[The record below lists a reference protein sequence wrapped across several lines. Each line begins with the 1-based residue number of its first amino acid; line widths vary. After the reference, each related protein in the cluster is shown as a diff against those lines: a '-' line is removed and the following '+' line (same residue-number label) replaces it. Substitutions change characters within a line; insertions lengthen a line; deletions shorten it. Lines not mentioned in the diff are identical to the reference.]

1 MQNLKQK
8 TLHGLFWSF
17 VDSFGIYFI
26 TFGFSVAIARAL
38 MPKDYGLVG
47 MIAIFIAISQ
57 MLIDSGFLSAL
68 VQKKDTDNTDYS
80 TIFWFNVGLAVV
92 LYILLFAF
100 AGTIARFFGQPILV
114 KITRISSLGII
125 LSSLCVVQV
134 SMILKNFQFKR
145 QAAIN
150 FISALTSGT
159 VGVFLA
165 YNGYGVW
172 ALVFMTLAGG
182 TVRVVLFWIIN
193 KWRPKFIFNFRSFK
207 SLYNF
212 GYKIFL
218 EDFGDVLVRNIYNPI
233 IGKAFNP
240 TDLGYYTNANK
251 FYEIFVRRTTLAYSK
266 VAFPAFSSIQ
276 DQKERF
282 LNNYSKV
289 YQSLVFFMFPC
300 VVIIILTA
308 KPFVAFFLTEKWLP
322 AVPFMILM
330 FIDGFIFPLF
340 WLNQIVFNAAG
351 RSDITL
357 KVDITKKILTL
368 GSIFITIRFGIKA
381 LIIGW
386 VLSSFIAFIVSSA
399 VVAKRFQISL
409 VNQISNMFPVILIT
423 FLCFLVGKL
432 GVEQII
438 TNNLLLI
445 VAQVF
450 SISIMYLLLSN
461 LFRIRAYRDF
471 FELTGEYIPVK
482 LRKYFIR

>member
-212 GYKIFL
+212 GYK
-218 EDFGDVLVRNIYNPI
+218 
-233 IGKAFNP
+233 
-240 TDLGYYTNANK
+240 
-251 FYEIFVRRTTLAYSK
+251 
-266 VAFPAFSSIQ
+266 
-276 DQKERF
+276 
-282 LNNYSKV
+282 
-289 YQSLVFFMFPC
+289 
-300 VVIIILTA
+300 
-308 KPFVAFFLTEKWLP
+308 PF
-322 AVPFMILM
+322 
-330 FIDGFIFPLF
+330 
-340 WLNQIVFNAAG
+340 
-351 RSDITL
+351 
-357 KVDITKKILTL
+357 
-368 GSIFITIRFGIKA
+368 
-381 LIIGW
+381 
-386 VLSSFIAFIVSSA
+386 
-399 VVAKRFQISL
+399 
-409 VNQISNMFPVILIT
+409 
-423 FLCFLVGKL
+423 
-432 GVEQII
+432 
-438 TNNLLLI
+438 
-445 VAQVF
+445 
-450 SISIMYLLLSN
+450 
-461 LFRIRAYRDF
+461 
-471 FELTGEYIPVK
+471 
-482 LRKYFIR
+482 